1 MKKLV
6 DESARNWHKKLY
18 EALWVDRTTPKRTIG
33 MAPFEL
39 VYGIGAKL
47 FLSLELSATKLQ
59 TVVEDFFFQ
68 NALEKIIMYLKKL
81 EEERDLLVDRISK
94 H

>member
-1 MKKLV
+1 MRKLV
-6 DESARNWHKKLY
+6 DENYRNWHKKIY
-18 EALWVDRTTPKRTIG
+18 EALWADKIMPKRAIG

-47 FLSLELSATKLQ
+47 SLPLEFSAAKLQ
-59 TVVEDFFFQ
+59 TVIKDSFFQ
-68 NALEKIIMYLKKL
+68 NALEKRVMYLTKL
-81 EEERDLLVDRISK
+81 EEEREMLMDRITE